1 MIVLFTILLHL
12 SIFTKGTLTG
22 KVGGGT
28 SGERLTKWEIWAG
41 FIEIFLDIYLL
52 KSTDNINKRKADQN
66 PIGVGCKL
74 KRLHLEF

>member
-1 MIVLFTILLHL
+1 MFTILLHL